1 MGSTRIEAKIKWS
14 APLLNILLE
23 RGALSCIG
31 AWSGNANRGWSVER
45 WVCVERGA
53 VKSNS
58 LGAWSQDAK
67 IGRNVERWRPPNG
80 PRKPKNLKLWHPPK
94 LC

>member
-1 MGSTRIEAKIKWS
+1 MERGA
-14 APLLNILLE
+14 LLNIFLE

-53 VKSNS
+53 MKSNS
-58 LGAWSQDAK
+58 LGAWSEYAK
-67 IGRNVERWRPPNG
+67 IGRSAEHWIPGARSAERGAAMLIEGGAWSVGYVWSVEQ
-80 PRKPKNLKLWHPPK
+80 
-94 LC
+94 

>member
-1 MGSTRIEAKIKWS
+1 M
-14 APLLNILLE
+14 NILLE

-53 VKSNS
+53 VKLNS
-58 LGAWSQDAK
+58 LGAWNEDAK
-67 IGRNVERWRPPNG
+67 IGQSAENPERA
-80 PRKPKNLKLWHPPK
+80 PKAVCQNKVFIYLLDKHDSEDHQID
-94 LC
+94 